1 MSRMDCGVCLDACF
15 GTPPPPGPPSL
26 LQASNPSHRIMPTH
40 TTLRRRRRSCSEST
54 SAGPSVSSSAQA
66 PPHHAQLRNRT
77 EAHESHTYTYPIHAR
92 PLSTAGPASET
103 CKCTHTY
110 NPPSKTKPNSP
121 NSLFLEFSHKDLR
134 EMMTMTMQPSR
145 RVYPKRHT
153 CPKRLNITARYKQ
166 ILPSCQASI
175 RNKKD

>member
-15 GTPPPPGPPSL
+15 GTPPPGPPSL